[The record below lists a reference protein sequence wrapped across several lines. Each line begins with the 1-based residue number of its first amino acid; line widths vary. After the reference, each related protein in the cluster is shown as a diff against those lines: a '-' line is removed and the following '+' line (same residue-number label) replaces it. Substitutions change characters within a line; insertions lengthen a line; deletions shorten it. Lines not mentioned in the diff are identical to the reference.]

1 MLSISNLSKSFG
13 GRTLFSGVSFN
24 VGVRDRIAVI
34 GANGSGKTTLFEIIA
49 GNEIPDSGVVNMQKG
64 VSVGYLE
71 QSVELPSNT
80 PLLEDAVA
88 AATTVSGL
96 AHRIQVLQ
104 ESLATEKD
112 GESQERLLRELGE
125 LQHNYESAGGYDI
138 EHEAQVTLAGLGF
151 KETDFIRPLSDFSGG
166 WLMRA
171 KLAKL
176 FLINPDLL
184 LLDEPTNHLDL
195 ESCIWFER
203 YLKTY
208 QGTVMVTSHD
218 REFLNRTVDRVLAI
232 EMDEV
237 VLYHGNYDDYV
248 TAREKERE
256 ILEHTAKRQET
267 QFKKEM
273 RFVERFR
280 YKATKA
286 GQVQSR
292 LKKLDKEPKVVIPR
306 TTKKVHFSF
315 PAPPRGGDEVI
326 TLSHIV
332 KAYGAS
338 VIYRDLNLTLRRGDK
353 VALVGP
359 NGAGKTTLLRILAG
373 VLPFNDGERK
383 LGHNITSAY
392 YAQYQLELL
401 DPEKTIL
408 EEMEVVAPDET
419 NERLRTM
426 LGAFLFSGQD
436 VQKKVAVLS
445 GGEKSRLAIARMLL
459 KPANLLLMDEPTNH
473 LDIASRE
480 VLTDALEAY
489 GGTLCF
495 ITHDRTLIRQIAN
508 KIIAIDRGNLEIY
521 NGGYDDYLLWK
532 EAQGEAGPA
541 AFNLKETAEKD
552 QSKTRSVKQRKQLEG
567 ELRSRYYQ
575 DSASVRKRIGEIEEE
590 LSKLEAEFKEVER
603 LFGDVEHYKDGEQV
617 VETINRH
624 RRLKESIGK
633 LNGEW
638 ERLSLEAQ
646 EMKRD
651 FDAAV
656 ANIG

>member
-1 MLSISNLSKSFG
+1 
-13 GRTLFSGVSFN
+13 
-24 VGVRDRIAVI
+24 
-34 GANGSGKTTLFEIIA
+34 
-49 GNEIPDSGVVNMQKG
+49 
-64 VSVGYLE
+64 
-71 QSVELPSNT
+71 
-80 PLLEDAVA
+80 
-88 AATTVSGL
+88 
-96 AHRIQVLQ
+96 
-104 ESLATEKD
+104 
-112 GESQERLLRELGE
+112 
-125 LQHNYESAGGYDI
+125 
-138 EHEAQVTLAGLGF
+138 
-151 KETDFIRPLSDFSGG
+151 
-166 WLMRA
+166 
-171 KLAKL
+171 
-176 FLINPDLL
+176 
-184 LLDEPTNHLDL
+184 
-195 ESCIWFER
+195 
-203 YLKTY
+203 LKTY
-208 QGTVMVTSHD
+208 QGTVLVTSHD
-218 REFLNRTVDRVLAI
+218 REFLNRTVDKVLAI
-232 EMDEV
+232 ELEEV
-237 VLYHGNYDDYV
+237 IFYHGNYDEYV

-256 ILEHTAKRQET
+256 NLERSAKRQAI
-267 QFKKEM
+267 QLKKEV

-292 LKKLDKEPKVVIPR
+292 LKKLDKEQKVVIPR

-326 TLSHIV
+326 TLSHVV

-383 LGHNITSAY
+383 LGYNIASAY

-401 DPEKTIL
+401 DPTKTIL
-408 EEMEVVAPDET
+408 EEMQAVAPDET

-426 LGAFLFSGQD
+426 LGAFLFSGED
-436 VQKKVAVLS
+436 VLKKVAVLS

-521 NGGYDDYLLWK
+521 NGSYDDYIEWK
-532 EAQGEAGPA
+532 EKQAAAPVAAQPKNAGSGVA
-541 AFNLKETAEKD
+541 DMRKD
-552 QSKTRSVKQRKQLEG
+552 YHPQPLLGGRKALSVKQRKQLEG
-567 ELRSRYYQ
+567 DLRNRYYQ
-575 DSASVRKRIGEIEEE
+575 DSASVRKRIGEIEVE
-590 LSKLEAEFKEVER
+590 LAQREAEYKEVER
-603 LFGDVEHYKDGEQV
+603 LFSDVEHYKDSEKV

-638 ERLSLEAQ
+638 EQLSLEA
-646 EMKRD
+646 EKMKRD
-651 FDAAV
+651 FEAAV
-656 ANIG
+656 ADIL